1 METRQPPFW
10 NLPNALTVLRIG
22 MIPVLIILMRFPGRL
37 ASFLAAVGFLAAGMT
52 DLLDG
57 FFARRHRLVS
67 RIGKL
72 LDPVADKLL
81 VSAALI
87 MLIPLGRIPAWLVFV
102 IIGRELAVTGLRA
115 IAAAEGI
122 ILGADR
128 WGKLK
133 TLVQMTA
140 IFALTLHYP
149 YLGLDFQQLG
159 TFLIYVA
166 AILTLASGG
175 SYFYTFLYAAPSLD
189 FPGSR
194 PAS

>member
-1 METRQPPFW
+1 MELRRPPFW

-22 MIPVLIILMRFPGRL
+22 VIPVLIILMQFPGRL
-37 ASFLAAVGFLAAGMT
+37 VSFLAAVGFLAAGMT

-57 FFARRHRLVS
+57 FFARRQQLVS

-72 LDPVADKLL
+72 LDPMADKLL

-115 IAAAEGI
+115 IAAVEGI
-122 ILGADR
+122 VLGADR

-140 IFALTLHYP
+140 IFALLLHYP
-149 YLGLDFQQLG
+149 YLGLNFQQVG
-159 TFLIYVA
+159 TILIYVA
-166 AILTLASGG
+166 TVLTVASGG
-175 SYFYTFLYAAPSLD
+175 GYFYNFLSAAPSLD
-189 FPGSR
+189 PSNNR
-194 PAS
+194 R